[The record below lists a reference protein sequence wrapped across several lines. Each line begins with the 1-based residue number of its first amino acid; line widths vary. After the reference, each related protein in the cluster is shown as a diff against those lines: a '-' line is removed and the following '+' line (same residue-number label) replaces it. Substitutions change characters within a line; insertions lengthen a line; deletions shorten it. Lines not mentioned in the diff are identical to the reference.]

1 MYGIINHPTESPF
14 FPNTPKSFDIE
25 SNPISI
31 IYCKK
36 RSNKLPHLLSVFSL
50 RSSMMLIS
58 KCLIWDLGVG
68 IWVFVLYRRVKM
80 IVLLEFELRMVSIPF
95 RNQNAH

>member
-25 SNPISI
+25 SNSISI

-68 IWVFVLYRRVKM
+68 IWGEFSICVVKEGKDCVVG
-80 IVLLEFELRMVSIPF
+80 I
-95 RNQNAH
+95 